1 MVLIN
6 SGAMHNF
13 MSAAL
18 TQAVQATTINIEP
31 ICVILGN
38 KFKVLSPKLAKL
50 NISFA
55 SGGAQMVWCHIVL

>member
-31 ICVILGN
+31 ICVTWGN
-38 KFKVLSPKLAKL
+38 KFKIA
-50 NISFA
+50 
-55 SGGAQMVWCHIVL
+55 